1 MSGEMEFKKNYLLS
15 RGDSANQS
23 INVVVVVIV
32 VDIYCFSSKPR
43 ISLLWSRCSSIL
55 HMYCHIGILKY
66 TYQSLGSKTV
76 FQASTWTLS
85 RDCVVPFFLQTSAL
99 DTSSKGHSS
108 FKFSSFF
115 AEKVRKLNNPNSAK
129 FEQVSDSV
137 AFRKRNTKPRN
148 TDHLRFICTV
158 HS

>member
-1 MSGEMEFKKNYLLS
+1 MSGEKEFKTNYLLS

-76 FQASTWTLS
+76 FQASNGPCHEIVLS
-85 RDCVVPFFLQTSAL
+85 LFSFRHLPWIPVQKVPTVLNSLTFSRRKCENLIIRILRNLNRSQIAL
-99 DTSSKGHSS
+99 LLERGI
-108 FKFSSFF
+108 
-115 AEKVRKLNNPNSAK
+115 
-129 FEQVSDSV
+129 
-137 AFRKRNTKPRN
+137 RNRETQ
-148 TDHLRFICTV
+148 II
-158 HS
+158 